1 MQTVPVVSSTGKP
14 LMPTS
19 NWRANK
25 LIASGRALRR
35 FKAGIFYIQLTD
47 STDGNVQDVAVGIDP
62 GSKREAFTVKSESH
76 TYCNILSNAV
86 TWVKGA
92 VETRREM
99 RRGRRFRNTPYRKCR
114 FNRTIGSLNPSTK
127 ARWQAKLRILD
138 ILAKL
143 YPIKYVVVEDI
154 KAKTWKNAKRWNKNF
169 SPIETGKHWFYEE
182 IKKRGFELFLKQ
194 GWETCELRGTM
205 GLVKGGEKLENSFK
219 AHNVDSWVLANW
231 KVGGHTKADY
241 TALIKLE
248 PIQFHRRQLHA
259 LQFTKGGVRR
269 NYGGTMSLG
278 LKRGSLVKHEKY
290 GITYVGGCGKMGIS
304 LHNIESGDRVCQNAK
319 LKDLTTFCFNYW
331 KTQFFLPYAKALGF
345 PNCVIHL

>member
-1 MQTVPVVSSTGKP
+1 MQTVPVISSTGKQ

-35 FKAGIFYIQLTD
+35 FKAGIFYIQLTG
-47 STDGNVQDVAVGIDP
+47 STDGDTQDVAVGIDS
-62 GSKREAFTVKSESH
+62 GSKREAFTVKSESR

-86 TWVKGA
+86 TWVKET
-92 VETRREM
+92 VEVRREM
-99 RRGRRFRNTPYRKCR
+99 RRGRRFRNTPYRQCR

-143 YPIKYVVVEDI
+143 YPIKFVVVEDI
-154 KAKTWKNAKRWNKNF
+154 KAKTWENAKRWNTSF
-169 SPIETGKHWFYEE
+169 SPLEVGKKWFYQE
-182 IKKRGFELFLKQ
+182 IEKRGFELFLKQ

-231 KVGGHTKADY
+231 KVGGHTKPDY

-259 LQFTKGGVRR
+259 LQFSKGGTRR
-269 NYGGTMSLG
+269 NYGGTMSQG
-278 LKRGSLVKHEKY
+278 LKRGSLVKHKKY
-290 GITYVGGCGKMGIS
+290 GTTYVGGCGKMGIS
-304 LHNIESGDRVCQNAK
+304 LHDIESGDRVCRTAK
-319 LKDLTTFCFNYW
+319 YSDITKFCFNYW
-331 KTQFFLPYAKALGF
+331 RTTAIPLCAKATQS
-345 PNCVIHL
+345 PCR